1 MNNYSIQTIYNYT
14 IQELDNFLND
24 IDIKDVGDKRYRT
37 LYYLYYYNYISDP
50 VITSL
55 SFEYLIKKSNTYQEY
70 LINSKNIDD
79 IYNYIIKSK
88 YLCYEEDA
96 YLQLYIHK
104 FTYEEL
110 IQLSSDQIE
119 KLYFLY
125 KIEKP
130 YQNRLTS
137 FILGEFEPISKIPEQ
152 AYEKFNIQRTPKILD
167 FKKQISGFFYGWSNL
182 ITPEL
187 QKEIDILG
195 ILYYYTIIDK
205 NGFKSVLFDKEKPD
219 LNNLPKPFVLSRHNS
234 YQELINKYSD
244 WFIDNF
250 LITSLFGYT
259 ITNDYLS
266 YGFKNINY
274 ACTYSQLP
282 LDNQIFILLNLF
294 TLVNPTPVDMMVY
307 KFYSTDIKKLLISD
321 DIYMEKRFMSTTI
334 NPNLIENS
342 KKYEKVL
349 HLFVPKGSQCLN
361 FIDISAGTSNEMEVL
376 LPPGSKFKIYKI
388 ENDRIYHAYL
398 IN

>member
-152 AYEKFNIQRTPKILD
+152 AYEKFNIQRST
-167 FKKQISGFFYGWSNL
+167 
-182 ITPEL
+182 
-187 QKEIDILG
+187 
-195 ILYYYTIIDK
+195 K
-205 NGFKSVLFDKEKPD
+205 N
-219 LNNLPKPFVLSRHNS
+219 
-234 YQELINKYSD
+234 
-244 WFIDNF
+244 
-250 LITSLFGYT
+250 
-259 ITNDYLS
+259 
-266 YGFKNINY
+266 
-274 ACTYSQLP
+274 C
-282 LDNQIFILLNLF
+282 
-294 TLVNPTPVDMMVY
+294 
-307 KFYSTDIKKLLISD
+307 
-321 DIYMEKRFMSTTI
+321 
-334 NPNLIENS
+334 
-342 KKYEKVL
+342 
-349 HLFVPKGSQCLN
+349 
-361 FIDISAGTSNEMEVL
+361 
-376 LPPGSKFKIYKI
+376 
-388 ENDRIYHAYL
+388 
-398 IN
+398 